1 MVVVFLTPSS
11 LYSQDENF
19 IRGKLL
25 DKKTGEPIVFATIRV
40 KDKALGVISNKDGG
54 FKVPLEFQYQGLE
67 GLDLSIMYTP
77 NIVKEF
83 IWRPIQIALFNIES
97 TTKINTKQINKIVDV
112 ITKWFGEKGVYIDF
126 PRKEFKDE

>member
-1 MVVVFLTPSS
+1 MDNICNSCPLNKKKRTSKQNRALHKYFTFVS
-11 LYSQDENF
+11 DELNN
-19 IRGKLL
+19 IG
-25 DKKTGEPIVFATIRV
+25 
-40 KDKALGVISNKDGG
+40 
-54 FKVPLEFQYQGLE
+54 LEFHYQGLKGIE
-67 GLDLSIMYTP
+67 LSIMYTP

-83 IWRPIQIALFNIES
+83 IWRPIQIALFDIES